1 MYFRSGRNCHFY
13 TPPLIPGL
21 LSVQDEEKVFKLWKT
36 ELLPLYLSGIVLLR
50 SENNLLLAY
59 NATD

>member
-1 MYFRSGRNCHFY
+1 MQNAMTNKYYVLNYFLSARIGHFY

-21 LSVQDEEKVFKLWKT
+21 LPVQDKQKVFKLWKT

-50 SENNLLLAY
+50 
-59 NATD
+59 